1 MKSFLV
7 IGLGRFGRAVACELG
22 SLGHEVL
29 ALDNSEEN
37 VQHIA
42 DSVTQAVCG
51 DAQDESV
58 LTSLGVRNFD
68 CCVVAIGTDIEA
80 SILVTVMLKELG
92 AKQVVCKALSALHAR
107 VLERVGADRVI
118 QPEKEIGQRLAQHL
132 GRTNVIDYIH
142 STASSHSRVF
152 VVELMGRDAGWL
164 TLNAGIASGADMTAV
179 CTSLPGPESDTYFQ
193 LDNSGRIVDVAH
205 DVFTPEGFRCL
216 NIFVLRRDL
225 LIQLVT
231 DCMAHNQYSFR
242 HNILQDRKDTLHF
255 RAYVWDGYAAR
266 IDTIE
271 AYYRRSMELLRPEI
285 RMELFAP
292 QRPIFAKEND
302 SPSSYMDGSCVN
314 SLIADGCDIQ
324 GTVKNCILFRGV
336 RIEPG
341 ADVEGC
347 ILFKGTVVRRGA
359 VLRGVI
365 TDKYVTVQE
374 GRTLM
379 GHENYPLVVARGVTI

>member
-58 LTSLGVRNFD
+58 LTSLGVSNFD

-132 GRTNVIDYIH
+132 GRTNVIDYIGFSDDFSILEIKTPRSWIGKTIGQLGVRARYGINVLAIRH
-142 STASSHSRVF
+142 GEGGVTDVTPGADGLISESDLLVILGTNDKVDK
-152 VVELMGRDAGWL
+152 VVEL
-164 TLNAGIASGADMTAV
+164 
-179 CTSLPGPESDTYFQ
+179 
-193 LDNSGRIVDVAH
+193 
-205 DVFTPEGFRCL
+205 
-216 NIFVLRRDL
+216 
-225 LIQLVT
+225 
-231 DCMAHNQYSFR
+231 
-242 HNILQDRKDTLHF
+242 K
-255 RAYVWDGYAAR
+255 
-266 IDTIE
+266 
-271 AYYRRSMELLRPEI
+271 
-285 RMELFAP
+285 
-292 QRPIFAKEND
+292 
-302 SPSSYMDGSCVN
+302 
-314 SLIADGCDIQ
+314 
-324 GTVKNCILFRGV
+324 
-336 RIEPG
+336 
-341 ADVEGC
+341 
-347 ILFKGTVVRRGA
+347 
-359 VLRGVI
+359 
-365 TDKYVTVQE
+365 
-374 GRTLM
+374 
-379 GHENYPLVVARGVTI
+379 

>member
-58 LTSLGVRNFD
+58 LTSLGVSNFD

-132 GRTNVIDYIH
+132 GRTNVIDYIGFSDDFSILEIRKTIGQLGVRARYGINVLAIRH
-142 STASSHSRVF
+142 GEGGVTDVTPGADGLISENDLLVILGTNDKVDK
-152 VVELMGRDAGWL
+152 VVEL
-164 TLNAGIASGADMTAV
+164 
-179 CTSLPGPESDTYFQ
+179 
-193 LDNSGRIVDVAH
+193 
-205 DVFTPEGFRCL
+205 
-216 NIFVLRRDL
+216 
-225 LIQLVT
+225 
-231 DCMAHNQYSFR
+231 
-242 HNILQDRKDTLHF
+242 K
-255 RAYVWDGYAAR
+255 
-266 IDTIE
+266 
-271 AYYRRSMELLRPEI
+271 
-285 RMELFAP
+285 
-292 QRPIFAKEND
+292 
-302 SPSSYMDGSCVN
+302 
-314 SLIADGCDIQ
+314 
-324 GTVKNCILFRGV
+324 
-336 RIEPG
+336 
-341 ADVEGC
+341 
-347 ILFKGTVVRRGA
+347 
-359 VLRGVI
+359 
-365 TDKYVTVQE
+365 
-374 GRTLM
+374 
-379 GHENYPLVVARGVTI
+379 